1 MSMRSNFSESEELFL
16 DITDI
21 KHYFYCPKIIY
32 FDKVLRVKPHLDS
45 QQKSSKQIHNEIAEK
60 ESKRKSVL
68 CNQNLKNKK
77 KIYNVYLFSENLKL
91 QGEIDCLL
99 QDDTE
104 YSVIEYK
111 NTMSN
116 KGKIWED
123 HFNQVVAYSILVD
136 EYFNTDTKLGFVYYR
151 PEDLMLSFNIR
162 NLDKQKIHDIIA
174 KIKFTIENEIEPMEE
189 IPPNRCSGGCGYLW
203 ICGGVWTR

>member
-1 MSMRSNFSESEELFL
+1 MNMRLNFSENEELVL

-32 FDKVLRVKPHLDS
+32 FDKVLRVKPNLDS
-45 QQKSSKQIHNEIAEK
+45 QQKSSKQIHDEIAEK

-68 CNQNLKNKK
+68 CNQNLKDKK
-77 KIYNVYLFSENLKL
+77 KTYNVYLFSENLKL

-99 QDDTE
+99 QDDTN

-136 EYFNTDTKLGFVYYR
+136 EYFNTNTKLGFVYYR
-151 PEDLMLSFNIR
+151 PEDLMLSFNIK
-162 NLDKQKIHDIIA
+162 NLDKQNIYDIIA
-174 KIKFTIENEIEPMEE
+174 KIKSTIENEIEPMEE

-203 ICGGVWTR
+203 ICGGIWTR

>member
-1 MSMRSNFSESEELFL
+1 MRMRLNFSESEELIL

-32 FDKVLRVKPHLDS
+32 FDKVLRVRPQLDS
-45 QQKSSKQIHNEIAEK
+45 QQKSSKLIHNEITEK
-60 ESKRKSVL
+60 ESRRKSVL
-68 CNQNLKNKK
+68 CNRDLKDKK
-77 KIYNVYLFSENLKL
+77 KMYNVYLFSENLKL

-99 QDDTE
+99 QDNTE

-111 NTMSN
+111 NTMSD
-116 KGKIWED
+116 KRKVWED

-136 EYFNTDTKLGFVYYR
+136 EYFNTDTKIGFVYYR
-151 PEDLMLSFNIR
+151 PEDSILSFNIK
-162 NLDKQKIHDIIA
+162 NSDKQNIHKIIV
-174 KIKFTIENEIEPMEE
+174 KIRSVIENEIEPMEE

-203 ICGGVWTR
+203 ICGGVWAR